1 MSSDVEER
9 LKRLRD
15 LREKLCSKSSTWK
28 EGFEIK
34 DWVVSEIEII
44 QSLARCPS
52 TPKDK
57 IAEKAASILEAL
69 KPKGE

>member
-1 MSSDVEER
+1 MSSPVEER
-9 LKRLRD
+9 LKKLRS
-15 LREKLCSKSSTWK
+15 LREKLCSKSSIWQ

-34 DWVVSEIEII
+34 DWLVTEIEDIR
-44 QSLARCPS
+44 SLACSPDTS
-52 TPKDK
+52 KDQ